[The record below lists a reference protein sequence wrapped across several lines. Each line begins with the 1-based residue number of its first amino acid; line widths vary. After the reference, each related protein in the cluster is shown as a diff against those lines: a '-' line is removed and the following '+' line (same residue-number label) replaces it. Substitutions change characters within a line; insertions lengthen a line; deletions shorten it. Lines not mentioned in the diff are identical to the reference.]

1 MGQVSTQIIVA
12 TITGITGLFAP
23 VVKEAFE
30 ARQRHRAVL
39 QDLELLATLP
49 LNSPQRGA
57 LQEWIDAQVRRYIQT
72 ESEHKRSWF
81 EVVVGLLF
89 LIPGGLLAWTIKHI
103 GGWAWTLTPFA
114 GFLLLFGLV
123 GLVQGLQ
130 KKQRDQKGHA
140 IKEEDKLKHTRVG
153 LPEDKYLQRI
163 GEIAYAAS
171 YIEWTLLGDIPRL
184 QDRLPDD
191 FCLEK
196 LESKTTGSIA
206 KAAQEAAKQCQDGE
220 VRAYLE
226 VMGKAL
232 STMAEIR
239 NDVLHA
245 RPATY
250 DTTSGTQ
257 RLFRAKVDTTR
268 KPTGERIWIDEKWL
282 DEQVDR
288 INQALDDIEAV
299 RPPFKK

>member
-23 VVKEAFE
+23 VVKEAFD

-57 LQEWIDAQVRRYIQT
+57 LQEWIDAQVRRYIQI

-89 LIPGGLLAWTIKHI
+89 LVPGGWL
-103 GGWAWTLTPFA
+103 AWTLTPFA

>member
-1 MGQVSTQIIVA
+1 MDANSVC
-12 TITGITGLFAP
+12 GISAVIWIGRPCSGTA
-23 VVKEAFE
+23 KET
-30 ARQRHRAVL
+30 ARP
-39 QDLELLATLP
+39 E
-49 LNSPQRGA
+49 
-57 LQEWIDAQVRRYIQT
+57 
-72 ESEHKRSWF
+72 RSC
-81 EVVVGLLF
+81 
-89 LIPGGLLAWTIKHI
+89 
-103 GGWAWTLTPFA
+103 
-114 GFLLLFGLV
+114 
-123 GLVQGLQ
+123 Q
-130 KKQRDQKGHA
+130 
-140 IKEEDKLKHTRVG
+140 KEEDKLKHTRVG

-268 KPTGERIWIDEKWL
+268 KPPASASGSTRSGLMNRWIGLIKHLMISRLSVHRLRSRFSVYIPAECGKCIGL
-282 DEQVDR
+282 QSE
-288 INQALDDIEAV
+288 
-299 RPPFKK
+299 